1 MISSALKIPAS
12 LHSLSRRAAILVA
25 LLAGALNVLSF
36 APFHFWPLQIL
47 SLALLFLLVQQDEKS
62 SLRRNLILGWTYG
75 FGLMFFGISWLIILM
90 TRYNDLPL
98 WLSLIGMA
106 LLAAYLALFTASA
119 MGITWYLQRRW
130 KLSTLVTFI
139 FVLPAIWALNEWL
152 RGWLFTGFPWL
163 VSGYAHTTSPLAGFA
178 PVLGVYGVGWIS
190 AIISGA
196 LALRFLQPQSWK
208 KISALMAFL
217 LLSGLLLGRHAWTQ
231 AEGQPISARLL
242 QGNVDQG
249 LKFDLARVQESL
261 ALYHDMIVAA
271 PADLIVTPETALP
284 MLSSHLPL
292 DYLPRLNAFAQ
303 ESKSSLIVG
312 VVAHDGEELY
322 ANSVLGFGSEY
333 PAQSYRY
340 DKHHLVPFGEFIP
353 FGFRWFINMMKIP
366 FGELTSGAKVPQAMH
381 VKDQFILPNI
391 CYETLFGE
399 EIAQQLR
406 TQASG
411 KNGAATILLNVSNMA
426 WYGDSIAMPQ
436 HLQISQMRVLE
447 TGRPMLQ
454 ATNTGATAF
463 INAQGEIVSQL
474 KPLSTDSLSAKVQG
488 MTGLTPYIRFG
499 NVSVIALALLSLL
512 LAYGLSK
519 LNSFLSTKSTKD
531 TNKHTNN

>member
-1 MISSALKIPAS
+1 MISFVLKLPAL
-12 LHSLSRRAAILVA
+12 LGSLSRRSSILVA

-36 APFHFWPLQIL
+36 APFHIWPLQIL
-47 SLALLFLLVQQDEKS
+47 SLALLFLLALQDGNS
-62 SLRRNLILGWTYG
+62 SLRRSAVLGWAYG
-75 FGLMFFGISWLIILM
+75 FGVMFFGISWLIILM

-106 LLAAYLALFTASA
+106 LLAGYLALFAASA
-119 MGITWYLQRRW
+119 MAIVWYLRRRW
-130 KLSTLVTFI
+130 ELSGAITLLLV
-139 FVLPAIWALNEWL
+139 VPAIWALSEWL
-152 RGWLFTGFPWL
+152 RGWLLTGFPWL
-163 VSGYAHTTSPLAGFA
+163 VSGYAHTLSPLAGYA
-178 PVLGVYGVGWIS
+178 AVLGVYGLGWIS

-196 LALRFLQPQSWK
+196 LALLMLQRQSWK
-208 KISALMAFL
+208 KISAFIAL
-217 LLSGLLLGRHAWTQ
+217 LLITGMLLGQYAWTWPH
-231 AEGQPISARLL
+231 GQPITVRLL

-261 ALYHDMIVAA
+261 ALYHDMIVAT
-271 PADLIVTPETALP
+271 PADLIATPETALP
-284 MLSSHLPL
+284 MLSSQLPPG
-292 DYLPRLNAFAQ
+292 YLPRLNAFAQ
-303 ESKSSLIVG
+303 ESNSHLIVG
-312 VVAHDGEELY
+312 VLAHDGDNLY

-333 PAQSYRY
+333 TAQSYRY

-366 FGELTSGAKVPQAMH
+366 FGELTSGAKVPQAMQ
-381 VKDQFILPNI
+381 VKDQLILPNI

-406 TQASG
+406 SQASG
-411 KNGAATILLNVSNMA
+411 KNGAATILLNVSNMS

-447 TGRPMLQ
+447 TGRAMLQ

-463 INAQGEIVSQL
+463 INAQGKIVVQL
-474 KPLSTDSLSAKVQG
+474 KPLTKDSLSATVQG
-488 MTGLTPYIRFG
+488 TTGMTPYIRFG
-499 NVSVIALALLSLL
+499 NVTVIALALLSLL

-519 LNSFLSTKSTKD
+519 RRVIA
-531 TNKHTNN
+531 